1 MEDFV
6 KAEFDRQIKDFTARS
21 QAKIKN
27 FVDESRTVRSKL
39 EELAN

>member
-1 MEDFV
+1 MEDFI
-6 KAEFDRQIKDFTARS
+6 KAEFDKQIKDFANKS

-27 FVDESRTVRSKL
+27 FVDESRTVRIKL